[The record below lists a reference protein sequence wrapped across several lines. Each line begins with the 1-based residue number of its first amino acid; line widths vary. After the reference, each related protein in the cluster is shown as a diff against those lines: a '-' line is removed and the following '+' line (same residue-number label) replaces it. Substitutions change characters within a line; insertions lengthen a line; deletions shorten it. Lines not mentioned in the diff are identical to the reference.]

1 MVLQGSEILCSAN
14 RLALHQLLTP
24 SEAARYV
31 RAGLC
36 KLEKLFIPWEMGM
49 SEAKGQKNIRQ
60 GKAKCR
66 PVYDKVALPPWK
78 DLLHAQVPSLL
89 SIANHT
95 RSSLLAK

>member
-1 MVLQGSEILCSAN
+1 
-14 RLALHQLLTP
+14 
-24 SEAARYV
+24 
-31 RAGLC
+31 
-36 KLEKLFIPWEMGM
+36 MGM

-78 DLLHAQVPSLL
+78 DLLRAQVPSLL